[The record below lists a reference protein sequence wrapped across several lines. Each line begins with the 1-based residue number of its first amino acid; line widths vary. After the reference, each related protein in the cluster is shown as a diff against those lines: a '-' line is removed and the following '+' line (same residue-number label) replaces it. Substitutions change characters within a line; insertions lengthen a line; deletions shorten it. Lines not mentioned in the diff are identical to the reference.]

1 MPLYPLS
8 IIFSQRN
15 SANTKFD
22 EKYISG
28 SNIVFGTDGSGNL
41 ATISINNII
50 TSISSSANTGSNTF
64 NGNQIISGSLV
75 VVPSDVSSS
84 LSGSGGDITASNA
97 YFTNSISSP
106 SGSFVSFQLNTT
118 ASAPTNSTDVGLV
131 GEVRLDDDY
140 IYVYVNNK
148 WKRISVGIWL

>member
-15 SANTKFD
+15 TSNTKFE
-22 EKYISG
+22 EKYLSG

-41 ATISINNII
+41 ATISINNLV
-50 TSISSSANTGSNTF
+50 TSISSSASTGSNTF
-64 NGNQIISGSLV
+64 EGNQVISGSLV
-75 VVPSDVSSS
+75 VVPSDISSS

-106 SGSFVSFQLNTT
+106 SGSFIFFQLNTT
-118 ASAPTNSTDVGLV
+118 GSAPNNPSDPGAT
-131 GEVRLDDDY
+131 GEVRLDDNY
-140 IYVYVNNK
+140 IYVYVQNK
-148 WKRISVGIWL
+148 WKRIAVGIWS